1 MATAR
6 DCELTSVSFLLVTQ
20 TDHAIEVSPVT
31 AVLRLTGIW
40 TGPEY
45 GGARADLRLRFGGT
59 ASSWAC
65 LPRPEEQERRVSP
78 SSCRQVSSGPT
89 ASSFRRSRSHPLTS
103 PPGSQIS
110 QANNMLTAEYGTAS
124 NIKSRVNR

>member
-1 MATAR
+1 
-6 DCELTSVSFLLVTQ
+6 VTQ
-20 TDHAIEVSPVT
+20 TDHAIEVSAVT
-31 AVLRLTGIW
+31 ATLRLTGIW
-40 TGPEY
+40 GGPEY
-45 GGARADLRLRFGGT
+45 HGARTDLRFRSGGT

-78 SSCRQVSSGPT
+78 SSCRQVSFGPHGFI
-89 ASSFRRSRSHPLTS
+89 SSSL
-103 PPGSQIS
+103 PGSQIS